1 MKGKWVY
8 LIVSLVIAIP
18 LAACSAATPA
28 VDNPAVNSAVTAISS
43 SVPPALATSVAGTV
57 TNPKININTADV
69 EQFKA
74 LIPGLGD
81 RMVNEFE
88 EYRPYV
94 SIQQF
99 RQEIGKYVD
108 VSQVAEYEKYI
119 YVPIRIND
127 ADAETLQQIPGLDA
141 SEADAIIAGRPYA
154 SIDDFLSKLSQY
166 ISAAE
171 LETARTYLEQQ

>member
-8 LIVSLVIAIP
+8 LVLSLVIAIP
-18 LAACSAATPA
+18 LAACSSTTPA
-28 VDNPAVNSAVTAISS
+28 VDNPAVSSAATAISS
-43 SVPPALATSVAGTV
+43 SVPPELTTSVVGTV
-57 TNPKININTADV
+57 TNTKVNINTADV

-74 LIPGLGD
+74 AIPGLGD

-88 EYRPYV
+88 EYRPYL

-99 RQEIGKYVD
+99 RQEIGKYVE

-127 ADAETLQQIPGLDA
+127 ADAETLQQIPGVDA
-141 SEADAIIAGRPYA
+141 SEAEAIIAGRPYA
-154 SIDDFLSKLSQY
+154 GVDDFMSRLSQY
-166 ISAAE
+166 ISAAD
-171 LETARTYLEQQ
+171 LETARTYLDQQ